1 MPMDAV
7 SHVRASGAGHSLP
20 PAVLNRGATA
30 RLEPVHRT
38 HPQRASFEQ
47 FIAARFQR
55 AYGARLTHFSPH
67 LLGVRDALARWR
79 ASSGY
84 TPADGQ
90 PLFLEQYLDR
100 PVEESLAAGVGRPVA
115 REGIVEVGNL
125 AAVSAGMART
135 LIPLLAR
142 HLHRLGYEW
151 VVFTATRELRN
162 SFRRLGLHP
171 LRLARADPARLP
183 DRGARWGSYYEHDPL
198 VMAGRIVRGLH
209 VRSRA

>member
-1 MPMDAV
+1 M
-7 SHVRASGAGHSLP
+7 P
-20 PAVLNRGATA
+20 PALRARGATA

-47 FIAARFQR
+47 FIAARFDR
-55 AYGARLTHFSPH
+55 AYGARVTHFLPH
-67 LLGVRDALARWR
+67 LLGVRDGLARWQ
-79 ASSGY
+79 AASGY
-84 TPADGQ
+84 TPAAGER
-90 PLFLEQYLDR
+90 LFLEQYLDR
-100 PVEESLAAGVGRPVA
+100 AVEDALGGLGRPAA
-115 REGIVEVGNL
+115 REQIVEVGNL
-125 AAVSAGMART
+125 AAVSAGMARV

-183 DRGARWGSYYEHDPL
+183 DRGASWGTYYRHDPV
-198 VMAGRIVRGLH
+198 VMAGRTVRALH
-209 VRSRA
+209 LAARG